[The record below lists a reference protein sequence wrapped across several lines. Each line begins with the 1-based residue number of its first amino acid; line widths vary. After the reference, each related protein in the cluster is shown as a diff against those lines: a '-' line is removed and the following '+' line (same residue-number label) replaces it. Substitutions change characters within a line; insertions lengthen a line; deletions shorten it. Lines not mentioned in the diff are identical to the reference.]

1 MKSYE
6 TVKVLKPIIRPAD
19 SKDYPLLRQMLYKVL
34 GYKKLSLSVDKA
46 NRVVNLY
53 KRLEFK
59 VIKEQETEFIMVKYL

>member
-46 NRVVNLY
+46 NRAVNL
-53 KRLEFK
+53 
-59 VIKEQETEFIMVKYL
+59 IKGLDSK

>member
-59 VIKEQETEFIMVKYL
+59 VIKKQEADFLMVKYL